1 VIKKVG
7 RYYWLDLWVG
17 KKRVR
22 RSLKTTEHGLAIA
35 RANELTHKYRAEA
48 KISTTNLRDF
58 AARYLEWAR
67 ETKPASWPAEK
78 LRLDKM
84 LDLFDELKIK
94 NLDEV
99 TAYHIEQIRTMLKT
113 RTIIKGKESREVDR
127 SKTTLNR
134 YLQILR
140 GMFYKAIDWE
150 IIPGPNPLR
159 KVKFAREGTKI
170 QPLTN
175 EQIKII
181 MDEATAISKKPE
193 SPIQKVLPDL
203 LTFILNTGLR
213 RSEALNLKWEDIRDA
228 EARVLGKGAKLR
240 TVPLNVVA
248 LGVINRQP
256 RSGRYVFDVPN
267 RNSGSLLR
275 RTMDAISKKAGV
287 RTGLHLFR
295 HAFAT
300 RLLASGVDIVTISEI
315 LGHGRMMISLLYS
328 HSDPV
333 HKRHAVDS
341 LIP

>member
-1 VIKKVG
+1 MIHRVG
-7 RYYWLDLWVG
+7 KFYWLDFWVG
-17 KKRVR
+17 KKRIR
-22 RSLKTTEHGLAIA
+22 RSLKTSEHSLAIA
-35 RANELTHKYRAEA
+35 RANELTRKYRAEA
-48 KISTTNLRDF
+48 KISTTSLRDF

-67 ETKPASWPAEK
+67 ETKPASWPAER

-84 LDLFDELKIK
+84 LNLFDDLKVK

-99 TAYHIEQIRTMLKT
+99 TAYHIEQIRAMLKT
-113 RTIIKGKESREVDR
+113 RTIIKGEESRKVDR

-140 GMFYKAIDWE
+140 GMFYRAIDWE

-159 KVKFAREGTKI
+159 KVKFAREGAKI
-170 QPLTN
+170 HPLTN
-175 EQIKII
+175 EQVKMI

-193 SPIQKVLPDL
+193 SPIQKILPDL

-213 RSEALNLKWEDIRDA
+213 RSEALNLKWEDIRAA

-240 TVPLNVVA
+240 TVPLNTIA
-248 LGVINRQP
+248 LGIINKQP
-256 RSGRYVFDVPN
+256 RSGHYVFDIPN
-267 RNSGSLLR
+267 RSSGSLLR

-287 RTGLHLFR
+287 RAGLHLFR

-315 LGHGRMMISLLYS
+315 LGHGRIFISLLYS
-328 HSDPV
+328 HSDLAR
-333 HKRHAVDS
+333 KRHAVDS
-341 LIP
+341 LVP

>member
-1 VIKKVG
+1 MIKKVG

-35 RANELTHKYRAEA
+35 RANDLTRKYRAEA
-48 KISTTNLRDF
+48 NLSTTSLRDF
-58 AARYLEWAR
+58 AVRYLEWAR
-67 ETKPASWPAEK
+67 ETKPASWPAEN

-84 LDLFDELKIK
+84 LDLFDELKVK

-99 TAYHIEQIRTMLKT
+99 TAYHIEQIRSRLKS
-113 RTIIKGKESREVDR
+113 RVIVKGDISREVDR

-159 KVKFAREGTKI
+159 KVKFAREGAKI

-175 EQIKII
+175 DQIKII

-203 LTFILNTGLR
+203 LTLILNTGLR
-213 RSEALNLKWEDIRDA
+213 RSEALNLKWEDIRNA
-228 EARVLGKGAKLR
+228 EARILGKGAKLR
-240 TVPLNVVA
+240 TVPLNTVA
-248 LGVINRQP
+248 LDVINRQL
-256 RSGRYVFDVPN
+256 RSTHYVFDIPN
-267 RNSGSLLR
+267 RSSGSLLR
-275 RTMDAISKKAGV
+275 RTMDAISKKTGV
-287 RTGLHLFR
+287 RAGLHLFR

-328 HSDPV
+328 HSDPA

-341 LIP
+341 LVL

>member
-1 VIKKVG
+1 VIKKFG
-7 RYYWLDLWVG
+7 RYYWLDFWCG
-17 KKRVR
+17 KKRIR

-35 RANELTHKYRAEA
+35 KANDLVRKYRADA
-48 KISTTNLRDF
+48 KISTANLRDF

-67 ETKPASWPAEK
+67 ETKPASWPAER

-84 LDLFDELKIK
+84 LELFDELKVK

-99 TAYHIEQIRTMLKT
+99 TAYHIEQIRAMLKT
-113 RTIIKGKESREVDR
+113 RTIIKGKESRNVDR

-140 GMFYKAIDWE
+140 GMFYRAIDWE

-159 KVKFAREGTKI
+159 KVKFAREGAKI
-170 QPLTN
+170 QPLTE

-181 MDEATAISKKPE
+181 IAEATAISKKPE
-193 SPIQKVLPDL
+193 SPIQKVLSDL
-203 LTFILNTGLR
+203 LTLILNTGLR
-213 RSEALNLKWEDIRDA
+213 RSEALNLKCEDIGDA
-228 EARVLGKGAKLR
+228 EARVLGKGAKVR
-240 TVPLNVVA
+240 TIPLNAVA
-248 LGVINRQP
+248 LAIINRQP

-267 RNSGSLLR
+267 RSSGSLLR
-275 RTMDAISKKAGV
+275 RTMDKISKRAGV

-300 RLLASGVDIVTISEI
+300 RLLAAGVDIVTISEI

-328 HSDPV
+328 HSDPAR
-333 HKRHAVDS
+333 KRHAVDS